1 MLDNIYSWQ
10 ECGNCQKPEQ
20 LKSLFVSGLRC
31 QDSPTCKAWRWRNNV
46 VRVINTGGL
55 TDPQISVFQSPTRR
69 CWLFNEDGWRD
80 GWINVDQSL
89 ASKGF
94 TVSGDKSCFEQIY
107 GNNAGCFKQNVKWCF
122 SSTQGEIVTNSG
134 PGGTSTSTSASTS
147 TKRAQLPLF
156 LPLTKRSS
164 IRTSWGACAEECIER
179 GCDYWTWASTSCTN
193 CSPHSCTLFTL
204 TDQTRDQIEEQ
215 TLEAP
220 GHISG
225 SKDCSDI
232 DKFLGPSDTK
242 FVQRHN
248 DTGNLEFPVGRCQ
261 TPQPTTNPRCEGQEV
276 PGYR

>member
-1 MLDNIYSWQ
+1 MLDDIYSWQ
-10 ECGNCQKPEQ
+10 ECGNCQKPDL

-31 QDSPTCKAWRWRNNV
+31 HNSTTCKTWRWRNNWV
-46 VRVINTGGL
+46 NIRNTDDL
-55 TDPQISVFQSPTRR
+55 RLPQIPVLKSPPRR
-69 CWLFNEDGWRD
+69 CWLFNDE
-80 GWINVDQSL
+80 INIDAFESL
-89 ASKGF
+89 PSYGL
-94 TVSGDKSCFEQIY
+94 TVSGDQSCYEQIY

-122 SSTQGEIVTNSG
+122 PSTQGEIVTNSG
-134 PGGTSTSTSASTS
+134 PSGTSTSTSASTS
-147 TKRAQLPLF
+147 TKRVQVPLF
-156 LPLTKRSS
+156 LPLTKRTA

-204 TDQTRDQIEEQ
+204 TDQTRDQVEEQ

-225 SKDCSDI
+225 RKDCSDI
-232 DKFLGPSDTK
+232 DQFLARSNTK

>member
-46 VRVINTGGL
+46 VRVINTDGL

-122 SSTQGEIVTNSG
+122 QLNGQAILGQVVENSG
-134 PGGTSTSTSASTS
+134 SSSGV
-147 TKRAQLPLF
+147 LF
-156 LPLTKRSS
+156 H
-164 IRTSWGACAEECIER
+164 SWGACAKECEKR
-179 GCDYWTWASTSCTN
+179 GCNYWTWTSSSCTN
-193 CSPHSCTLFTL
+193 CTPNNCFLFTF
-204 TDQTRDQIEEQ
+204 TDETRDQIQKQ

-225 SKDCSDI
+225 RQDCTDI
-232 DKFLGPSDTK
+232 RSEELLNS
-242 FVQRHN
+242 
-248 DTGNLEFPVGRCQ
+248 NLDFPVGRCQ
-261 TPQPTTNPRCEGQEV
+261 TPQTTNPQCQGQEV